1 VVIKILF
8 AIMVLSVAA
17 LIGVALAVFLRVRSH
32 LNKRRTTPGHFVEV
46 PPESTPES
54 ST

>member
-8 AIMVLSVAA
+8 AIMVLSAAA

-32 LNKRRTTPGHFVEV
+32 LNKRWTMPEHSVEV
-46 PPESTPES
+46 PQESTPES
-54 ST
+54 SI